1 MQSLGK
7 GLIRKMGNQL
17 EETVQYQFRLGDDA
31 FPLNDLLGQTI
42 KLHYFGAIF
51 CLECGR
57 KTNKSFSQG
66 YCYPCFQK
74 LASCDLCIMSPEKC
88 HYDQGTCREPEWGE
102 EFCMQPHIV
111 YLANSSSLKV
121 GITRIN
127 QVPTRWIDQ
136 GAIQA
141 IPILRVQ
148 TRQQS
153 GLVEV
158 AFKSEVSDRTSWQA
172 MLKNLAEPMDLAAK
186 RDELFETLDNPLKEL
201 EDRFGIQAIQ
211 RLSDGKEEQINYP
224 VLNYPE
230 KVKSVNFDKQPLV
243 EGQLQGI
250 KGQYLIFD
258 IGVINIRKFTSYEVE
273 FFA

>member
-1 MQSLGK
+1 MESLGR
-7 GLIRKMGNQL
+7 GLLKKMANRL
-17 EETVQYQFRLGDDA
+17 DSTVAYALRLGDA
-31 FPLNDLLGQTI
+31 SFPMNGYLGQTI
-42 KLHYFGAIF
+42 KLQYYGVIH
-51 CLECGR
+51 CLQCGR

-74 LASCDLCIMSPEKC
+74 LAACDLCIMRPERC
-88 HYDQGTCREPEWGE
+88 HYDQGTCREPEWAD

-111 YLANSSSLKV
+111 YLANSSSIKV

-127 QVPTRWIDQ
+127 QIPTRWIDQ

-141 IPILRVQ
+141 IPIMRVQ

-153 GLVEV
+153 GFVEV
-158 AFKSEVSDRTSWQA
+158 AFKNQVSDRTSWQA
-172 MLKNLAEPMDLAAK
+172 MLKNMAEPVDMERR
-186 RDELFETLDNPLKEL
+186 RDELFQVLEPEL
-201 EDRFGIQAIQ
+201 TALEERFGLQAMQKIT
-211 RLSDGKEEQINYP
+211 DVKTEDINYP

-230 KVKSVNFDKQPLV
+230 KVKSVNFDKQPIV

-273 FFA
+273 FYA

>member
-1 MQSLGK
+1 MESLGR
-7 GLIRKMGNQL
+7 GLLKKMANRL
-17 EETVQYQFRLGDDA
+17 DSTVAYALRLGDA
-31 FPLNDLLGQTI
+31 SFPMNGYLGQTI
-42 KLHYFGAIF
+42 KLQYYGVIH
-51 CLECGR
+51 CLQCGR

-74 LASCDLCIMSPEKC
+74 LAACDLCIMRPERC
-88 HYDQGTCREPEWGE
+88 HYDQGTCREPEWAD

-111 YLANSSSLKV
+111 YLANSSSIKV

-127 QVPTRWIDQ
+127 QIPTRWIDQ

-141 IPILRVQ
+141 IPIMRVQ

-153 GLVEV
+153 GFVEV
-158 AFKSEVSDRTSWQA
+158 AFKNQVSDRTSWQA
-172 MLKNLAEPMDLAAK
+172 MLKNMAEPVDMERR
-186 RDELFETLDNPLKEL
+186 RDELFQVLEPEL
-201 EDRFGIQAIQ
+201 TALEERFGLQALQKIT
-211 RLSDGKEEQINYP
+211 DVKTEDINYP

-230 KVKSVNFDKQPLV
+230 KVKSVNFDKQPIV

>member
-1 MQSLGK
+1 MESLGR
-7 GLIRKMGNQL
+7 GLLKKMANRL
-17 EETVQYQFRLGDDA
+17 DSTVAYALRLGDA
-31 FPLNDLLGQTI
+31 SFPMNGYLGQTI
-42 KLHYFGAIF
+42 KLQYYGVIH
-51 CLECGR
+51 CLQCGR

-74 LASCDLCIMSPEKC
+74 LAACDLCIMRPERC
-88 HYDQGTCREPEWGE
+88 HYDQGTCREPEWAD

-111 YLANSSSLKV
+111 YLANSSSIKV

-127 QVPTRWIDQ
+127 QIPTRWIDQ

-141 IPILRVQ
+141 IPIMRVQ

-153 GLVEV
+153 GFVEV
-158 AFKSEVSDRTSWQA
+158 AFKNQISDRTSWQA
-172 MLKNLAEPMDLAAK
+172 MLKNMAEPVDMERR
-186 RDELFETLDNPLKEL
+186 RDELFQVLEPEL
-201 EDRFGIQAIQ
+201 TALEERFGLQALQKIT
-211 RLSDGKEEQINYP
+211 DVKTEAINYP

-230 KVKSVNFDKQPLV
+230 KVKSVNFDKQPIV

>member
-1 MQSLGK
+1 MESLGK
-7 GLIRKMGNQL
+7 GLMKKMGNSL
-17 EETVQYQFRLGDDA
+17 DATVSYEMRLGEESL
-31 FPLNDLLGQTI
+31 PLNGYLGETI
-42 KLHYFGAIF
+42 RLQFHGEIN
-51 CLECGR
+51 CIECGR

-74 LASCDLCIMSPEKC
+74 LAACDLCIMSPEKC
-88 HYDQGTCREPEWGE
+88 HFDEGTCREPEWGE

-111 YLANSSSLKV
+111 YLANSSTVKV

-141 IPILRVQ
+141 IPIMRVS

-153 GLVEV
+153 GFVEV
-158 AFKSEVSDRTSWQA
+158 AFKQEVSDRTSWQA
-172 MLKNLAEPMDLAAK
+172 MLKNVTEPMDLAVK
-186 RDELFETLDNPLKEL
+186 RDELFHKLAPALTEL
-201 EDRFGIQAIQ
+201 ENRFGLQAMQKITDVAQ
-211 RLSDGKEEQINYP
+211 EEINYP

-230 KVKSVNFDKQPLV
+230 KVKSLNLDKQPLI

-250 KGQYLIFD
+250 KGQYLILD
-258 IGVINIRKFTSYEVE
+258 TGVLNVRKFTSYLVE
-273 FFA
+273 FSG